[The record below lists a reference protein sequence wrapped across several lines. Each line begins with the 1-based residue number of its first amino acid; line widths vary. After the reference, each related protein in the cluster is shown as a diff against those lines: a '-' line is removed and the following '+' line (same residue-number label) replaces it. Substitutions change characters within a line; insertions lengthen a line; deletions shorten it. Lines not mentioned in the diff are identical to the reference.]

1 MHNSLMKLLLVL
13 MLTFSIFAD
22 FASSSF
28 FEDVSLCHSESSITC
43 NDSGIH
49 YSGSEESHSHH
60 HEEEHHCHVGHSHS
74 FVVNNDIGTDISPPK
89 TEILITFPA
98 YHFGNVQSFSTEIN
112 RPPIS

>member
-1 MHNSLMKLLLVL
+1 MHNSSMKFLLVL

-28 FEDVSLCHSESSITC
+28 FEDVSLSHSESSISC
-43 NDSGIH
+43 DDSGIH
-49 YSGSEESHSHH
+49 DSGSEEHQSH

-74 FVVNNDIGTDISPPK
+74 FVVNNAIDTNISPSK
-89 TEILITFPA
+89 TEILITFPC
-98 YHFGNVQSFSTEIN
+98 YQFGNVQSFSTEIN